1 MNQSPAP
8 VASATRTIKTLSV
21 AARLLLW
28 AVLTAWGLFALSW
41 GALHGIIV
49 PRISEWRPELQRWA
63 SASVGVPVT
72 LGDIRAESRL
82 SEGGVLPAL
91 VPSIELHDVR
101 LFDAAG
107 REALHLPL
115 VRTALSVRSLWR
127 LGFEQVVIDRPVLDV
142 RRTALGRIEVAG
154 LDISGVPGDSAV
166 ADWFFTQSE
175 FVIRGGTVRWIDDL
189 RTQPPLAL
197 DAVDLLVRNSAR
209 THQIR
214 FDASPPPEWGERLSL
229 RARLREPLLDLRQG
243 APTPSVW
250 QRWDGELFADL
261 PQVDVARLRDHADLS
276 GWGIDLQTGQG
287 ALRLWTGLKRG
298 QPVSLTADLAL
309 RDVHA
314 RLGPGL
320 PPLLLDTLNGRIA
333 AERQDGNFTLSTQ
346 DLGFRTQEGLEWP
359 QSRIRLEHNAG
370 NRNQGARVALSSDQ
384 LDLAVL
390 AALAARLPLP
400 VPAHDWLVRLKPT
413 GQLIGLQSSWQGP
426 AAAAPVEPD
435 TFAWP
440 DWAQGRYQA
449 RGRITDLSLAAQ
461 ASGQMA
467 AGGYPIPGR
476 PGLTGAQLDF
486 DLTPDGGR
494 ARLEINQG
502 AIDLPGVFEEDRLAL
517 DRFEA
522 DARWRILGERIEAQL
537 DNVRLSNVD
546 TEGRAS
552 LRWHTGEAGVARLP
566 GVLDLSATLSRADA
580 TRVHRYIP
588 LVVSAPARQYVRDA
602 LLAGASSRVDFR
614 IRGALDQMPLD
625 APGAQGDFRI
635 AAQLQG
641 VDVAYVPASLQAAGE
656 PAWPALRGIRGEL
669 VLDRSTLTLSR
680 LQAGVANAPGVRL
693 SEAGVKVSD
702 LNQAPV
708 LVAEA
713 RVQGPAAEV
722 LDFVRNSPLNGM
734 TNQALAQA
742 RMGGPAQGQFSLRLP
757 LQQLENSRVSGS
769 VKFAGNDV
777 QITPDS
783 PLLGRATGTLSF
795 SESGFTVSGAQARL
809 YGGNV
814 RFEGGVQPSAS
825 GAPAAIIFRGQG
837 TASAEGLRDGVAGFV
852 GRVFQNARGS
862 TAYTAQLGF
871 RGGLP
876 ELLVN
881 SNLQGMAIQL
891 PAPLGKT
898 AEASLPLR
906 FENAA
911 LSVVNGQALSDRL
924 ALQIGSLLSPLLA
937 LQYERD
943 VTGAEPVVLRGS
955 VAVGLGASEAAPL
968 PAAGVLANLQVGTV
982 DVDAWERAFTATTRI
997 GRTAVAV
1004 AAPPRSA
1011 AVASQG
1017 NPSLGYLPSTFG
1029 LRAARLQLGGRSF
1042 SNVVAGGSRQG
1053 TLWRTNLDAD
1063 ELNGYL
1069 EYRPPATGSAGS
1081 VYARLARLSLEPAA
1095 AREVEQLLQQPTS
1108 VPALDIAVDEL
1119 VLAGRPLGRV
1129 EVDASNVAQ
1138 IGRAS
1143 EWRLNRLRISVP
1155 EARLTATGNWA
1166 ARSARE
1172 AAIGG
1177 ARQTALNFRLDVDDA
1192 GQLLTRFGRAGVVRG
1207 GKGQLEG
1214 QIAWAGSPLAIDYP
1228 SLSGQLQMEIER
1240 GQFLQVDPGAA
1251 KLLGVLSL
1259 QALPRRLVLD
1269 FRDVFSEGF
1278 AFDFVRGDARIQQGV
1293 VNTNNLQMQGVNA
1306 AVLMEGAADLARELQ
1321 DIKVVVVPEINAGT
1335 ASLIATAINPAVGLG
1350 TFLAQYLLRQPLQS
1364 AATKEF
1370 RITGGWAD
1378 PNIERVERVER
1389 GVQAPAAPQTS
1400 MLK

>member
-8 VASATRTIKTLSV
+8 VAPATRTIKTLSV

-72 LGDIRAESRL
+72 LGDIRAESRR
-82 SEGGVLPAL
+82 SEGGFLPSL

-101 LFDAAG
+101 LFDPRG
-107 REALHLPL
+107 QEALHLPL
-115 VRTALSVRSLWR
+115 VRTAVSVRSLWR

-142 RRTALGRIEVAG
+142 RRTAAGRIEVAG
-154 LDISGVPGDSAV
+154 LDISGAPGDRSA
-166 ADWFFTQSE
+166 ADWFFAQSE
-175 FVIRGGTVRWIDDL
+175 FVVRDGTVRWIDDQ
-189 RTQPPLAL
+189 RAQPPLAL
-197 DAVDLLVRNSAR
+197 EAVDLVVRNSAR

-243 APTPSVW
+243 APEQAVW

-276 GWGIDLQTGQG
+276 GWGIELQTGQG

-309 RDVHA
+309 LDVNA

-320 PPLLLDTLNGRIA
+320 PPLMLDTLSGRIA
-333 AERQDGNFTLSTQ
+333 AERQDDSFSLSTQ

-359 QSRIRLEHNAG
+359 QSGIRLEHSAG
-370 NRNQGARVALSSDQ
+370 NRNQGARVALSADR

-400 VPAHDWLVRLKPT
+400 GPAHDWLATLKPS
-413 GQLIGLQSSWQGP
+413 GQLSGLQSSWQGS
-426 AAAAPVEPD
+426 AAPAPAGPD
-435 TFAWP
+435 ILVWP

-449 RGRITDLSLAAQ
+449 RGRITGLSLAAE
-461 ASGQMA
+461 ASNRLA
-467 AGGYPIPGR
+467 AGGAHPVPGR
-476 PGLTGAQLDF
+476 PGLSGATLDF
-486 DLTPDGGR
+486 DVTADGGR
-494 ARLEINQG
+494 ARLEIDQG
-502 AIDLPGVFEEDRLAL
+502 AIDLPGVFEENRLAL

-522 DARWRILGERIEAQL
+522 DARWRIQGDRIEAQL
-537 DNVRLSNVD
+537 DNVRLRNAD
-546 TEGRAS
+546 AEGRAS
-552 LRWHTGEAGVARLP
+552 LRWNTGEAGAPRWP

-588 LVVSAPARQYVRDA
+588 LVVSAPARHYVRDA

-625 APGAQGDFRI
+625 APGAKGDFRI

-641 VDVAYVPASLQAAGE
+641 VDVAYVPTSLQATGE
-656 PAWPALRGIRGEL
+656 PAWPALRGLSGEL

-680 LQAGVANAPGVRL
+680 LQAGVAGAPGVRL

-702 LNQAPV
+702 LNQDPV

-722 LDFVRNSPLNGM
+722 LGFVRNSPLNGM
-734 TNQALAQA
+734 TDQALAQA
-742 RMGGPAQGQFSLRLP
+742 RMGGPAQGQFSLSLP

-783 PLLGRATGTLSF
+783 PLLGRASGTLSF

-814 RFEGGVQPSAS
+814 RFEGGVQPSAA
-825 GAPAAIIFRGQG
+825 GAPAAIVFRGQG

-852 GRVFQNARGS
+852 GRLFQNARGS

-898 AEASLPLR
+898 TEASLPLR
-906 FENAA
+906 FESAA
-911 LSVVNGQALSDRL
+911 LSVINGQARSDRL
-924 ALQIGSLLSPLLA
+924 AVLIGSPLTPLLA

-982 DVDAWERAFTATTRI
+982 DVDAWERAFTSTTGI
-997 GRTAVAV
+997 VRTAPSAV
-1004 AAPPRSA
+1004 AAPPSSA
-1011 AVASQG
+1011 AAASPG
-1017 NPSLGYLPSTFG
+1017 SSTLAYLPSTFA
-1029 LRAARLQLGGRSF
+1029 LRAARLQLGGRTF
-1042 SNVVAGGSRQG
+1042 SNLVAGGSRQG
-1053 TLWRTNLDAD
+1053 TLWRANLDAD

-1095 AREVEQLLQQPTS
+1095 ARDVEQLLQQPTS

-1129 EVDASNVAQ
+1129 EVNASNVAQ
-1138 IGRAS
+1138 VGRAS
-1143 EWRLNRLRISVP
+1143 EWRLSRLRIAVP

-1166 ARSARE
+1166 AHASRE
-1172 AAIGG
+1172 AAIGA
-1177 ARQTALNFRLDVDDA
+1177 ARQTALNFRLEVDDA

-1214 QIAWAGSPLAIDYP
+1214 QIAWAGSPLIIDYP
-1228 SLSGQLQMEIER
+1228 SLSGQLQIEIER

-1278 AFDFVRGDARIQQGV
+1278 SFDFVRGDARILQGV
-1293 VNTNNLQMQGVNA
+1293 VNTNNLQMKGVNA
-1306 AVLMEGAADLARELQ
+1306 AVLMEGSADLAREQQ
-1321 DIKVVVVPEINAGT
+1321 DLKVVVVPEINAGT

-1370 RITGGWAD
+1370 RITGGWAE
-1378 PNIERVERVER
+1378 PNIERVERS
-1389 GVQAPAAPQTS
+1389 VQTPAAPPTP